1 MDSLKSLYERVF
13 SVNENSFEA
22 LALDIFRLQ
31 HKMNPIYRAFV
42 NHLGVSPELVTKLEQ
57 IPFLPIEFF
66 KTHTIK
72 TGDWQSDICYESSGT
87 TGQITSKHW
96 VADED
101 FYLKIAEQIF
111 AKTYGEVKD
120 YTVLAL
126 LPSYLER
133 SNSSLV
139 AMANRFI
146 QISADPSSGFFLN
159 NSKEL
164 YDTLL
169 RCKNEGRKTILLG
182 VTFGLLDF
190 VEQFQIDFPEL
201 IVMETGGMKGR
212 REELVR
218 DEVHEILKP
227 GFGVQHIHSEYGMT
241 ELLSQGYSQGN
252 GIFRCGY
259 TMKLLTRDIN
269 DPLTVTNQVRS
280 GGINIIDL
288 ANLHSCSFIETKD
301 LGRVYTDGS
310 FEVLGRLDNS
320 DVRGCNLMVG

>member
-1 MDSLKSLYERVF
+1 MDTAKSLYERIFYVD
-13 SVNENSFEA
+13 ENSFES
-22 LALDIFRLQ
+22 LALNIFRLQ
-31 HKMNPIYRAFV
+31 HKTNPIYRDFV
-42 NHLGVSPELVTKLEQ
+42 NHLGVATELVTKLEQ

-66 KTHTIK
+66 KVHTIK
-72 TGDWQSDICYESSGT
+72 SGDWQSDICYESSGT
-87 TGQITSKHW
+87 TGQTTSKHW
-96 VADED
+96 VANDE
-101 FYLKIAEQIF
+101 FYLKIATQIF
-111 AKTYGEVKD
+111 TKTYGEVKD

-146 QISADPSSGFFLN
+146 DISEDPSSGFFLN
-159 NSKEL
+159 NSQEL

-169 RCKNEGRKTILLG
+169 KCKAEGRKTILLG

-190 VEQFQIDFPEL
+190 VEQYQMNFPEL

-218 DEVHEILKP
+218 DEVHEMLKS
-227 GFGVQHIHSEYGMT
+227 GFGVHNIHSEYGMT
-241 ELLSQGYSQGN
+241 ELLSQGYSQGK

-259 TMKLLTRDIN
+259 TMKILTRDIN

-280 GGINIIDL
+280 GGINVVDL

-301 LGRVYTDGS
+301 LGKVYSDGS
-310 FEVLGRLDNS
+310 FEVLGRIDNS

>member
-1 MDSLKSLYERVF
+1 MDFVKSLYERVF
-13 SVNENSFEA
+13 SVDESSFEA
-22 LALDIFRLQ
+22 LALDVFRYQ
-31 HKMNPIYRAFV
+31 HQNNPVYRDFV
-42 NHLGVSPELVTKLEQ
+42 NHLGVAIESVSKMEQ

-96 VADED
+96 VADEG

-111 AKTYGEVKD
+111 AKTYGKVKD
-120 YTVLAL
+120 YTILAL

-146 QISADPSSGFFLN
+146 QISEDSSSGFFLN
-159 NSKEL
+159 NAKQL
-164 YDTLL
+164 YNTLL
-169 RCKNEGRKTILLG
+169 QCKKEEKKTILLG

-190 VEQFQIDFPEL
+190 VDEFQIDFPDL

-218 DEVHEILKP
+218 EEVHEILKR
-227 GFGVQHIHSEYGMT
+227 GFGVKNIHSEYGMT

-252 GIFRCGY
+252 GVFRCGY

-269 DPLTVTNQVRS
+269 DPLTVTNQVRN

-288 ANLHSCSFIETKD
+288 ANVHSCAFIETKD
-301 LGRVYTDGS
+301 LGKVYSDGT
-310 FEVLGRLDNS
+310 FEVLGRIDNS

>member
-1 MDSLKSLYERVF
+1 MDFVKSLYGRIF
-13 SVNENSFEA
+13 SVNEKSFEA
-22 LALDIFRLQ
+22 LALEVFRFQ
-31 HKMNPIYRAFV
+31 HLNNPVYHDFV
-42 NHLGVSPELVTKLEQ
+42 NYLGVDVESVIKMEQ

-72 TGDWQSDICYESSGT
+72 SGDWQSDICYESSGT
-87 TGQITSKHW
+87 TGQVTSKHW
-96 VADED
+96 VADEE
-101 FYLKIAEQIF
+101 FYLKIAEQTF
-111 AKTYGEVKD
+111 VRSYGDVKGF
-120 YTVLAL
+120 TVLAL

-146 QISADPSSGFFLN
+146 QISEDPSSGFFLN
-159 NSKEL
+159 NSEQL
-164 YDTLL
+164 YDRLL
-169 RCKNEGRKTILLG
+169 KCKTEGKKTILLG

-190 VEQFQIDFPEL
+190 VEQFQMNFPEL

-218 DEVHEILKP
+218 DEVHEILKS
-227 GFGVQHIHSEYGMT
+227 GFGVQNIHSEYGMT

-259 TMKLLTRDIN
+259 TMRILTRDIN

-288 ANLHSCSFIETKD
+288 ANVHSCAFIETKD
-301 LGRVYTDGS
+301 LGKVYPDGT

>member
-1 MDSLKSLYERVF
+1 MDSAKSLYDRVF
-13 SVNENSFEA
+13 SVDENSFEE
-22 LALDIFRLQ
+22 LALDIFRVQ
-31 HKMNPIYRAFV
+31 HKTNPIYRAFV
-42 NHLGVSPELVTKLEQ
+42 NHLGVLPEQITTLEQ

-72 TGDWQSDICYESSGT
+72 SGDWQSDVCYESSGT

-96 VADED
+96 VADEE
-101 FYLKIAEQIF
+101 FYLKIAKQIF
-111 AKTYGEVKD
+111 AKTYGEVKN

-146 QISADPSSGFFLN
+146 QISKDSSSGFFLN
-159 NSKEL
+159 NSQEL
-164 YDTLL
+164 YDTILK
-169 RCKNEGRKTILLG
+169 CKSEGRKTILLG

-190 VEQFQIDFPEL
+190 VERFQMDFPEL

-218 DEVHEILKP
+218 DEVHEILKL
-227 GFGVQHIHSEYGMT
+227 GFGVQNIHSEYGMT

-259 TMKLLTRDIN
+259 TMRILTRDIN

-288 ANLHSCSFIETKD
+288 ANVHSCSFIETKD
-301 LGRVYTDGS
+301 LGRVYPDGT